1 MGRQELLILPVL
13 KTLNAKKKII
23 KKQSGKQSSSKR
35 KLSYGSMIAER
46 RVYFNFLLRSPE
58 RNNSFNNSGSYISS
72 ESESVTTSDSNQ
84 ETLLAVIPYL
94 FD

>member
-46 RVYFNFLLRSPE
+46 RVYFNFYLEGLKEITRS
-58 RNNSFNNSGSYISS
+58 
-72 ESESVTTSDSNQ
+72 TTQ
-84 ETLLAVIPYL
+84 GVI
-94 FD
+94 FQAKVNR

>member
-13 KTLNAKKKII
+13 KTLNAKKKI

-46 RVYFNFLLRSPE
+46 RVYFNFYLEALKEITRS
-58 RNNSFNNSGSYISS
+58 
-72 ESESVTTSDSNQ
+72 TTQ
-84 ETLLAVIPYL
+84 GVI
-94 FD
+94 FQAKVNR

>member
-46 RVYFNFLLRSPE
+46 RVYFNF
-58 RNNSFNNSGSYISS
+58 YS
-72 ESESVTTSDSNQ
+72 ESLKEITRSTTQ
-84 ETLLAVIPYL
+84 GVI
-94 FD
+94 FQAKVNR